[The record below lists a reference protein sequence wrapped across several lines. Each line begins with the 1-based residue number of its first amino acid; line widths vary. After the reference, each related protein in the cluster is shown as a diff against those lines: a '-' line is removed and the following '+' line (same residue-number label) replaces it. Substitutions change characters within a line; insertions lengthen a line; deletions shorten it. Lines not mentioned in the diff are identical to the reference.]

1 MKKLLDALF
10 VHKLMEQAGDPAD
23 AGGGA
28 PAPAADPAPAAEPK
42 PADADPKPAAE
53 PKPADPA
60 PADDGKTLLG
70 GAKDGSAEPNPDGGK
85 QPGDGKQEPQEP
97 ADPYENLKLSNGAQ
111 ANADEMANYKKM
123 AKEMNL
129 KAEDAQRILDFE
141 VERLQN
147 AQAQAAA
154 AWESEAKQKYGDQLP
169 TVLATAA
176 RAVQQFG
183 GNELR
188 DLLDQTGLGNHPVL
202 IEAFN
207 KAGALIKED
216 KSVGSN
222 GNAKGDVSFAQALY
236 GRSN

>member
-10 VHKLMEQAGDPAD
+10 VRKLMEKAGEPAD
-23 AGGGA
+23 AGTGA
-28 PAPAADPAPAAEPK
+28 EPTPAQEPAAAEPK
-42 PADADPKPAAE
+42 PAADPKTEADPKPAA
-53 PKPADPA
+53 
-60 PADDGKTLLG
+60 DDGKKSLLG
-70 GAKDGSAEPNPDGGK
+70 GADKDGSAEPNPDGGK
-85 QPGDGKQEPQEP
+85 QPGDGKQDPQDT
-97 ADPYENLKLSNGAQ
+97 DPYEGLKLSNGAPVD
-111 ANADEMANYKKM
+111 AAEMANYKKM

-141 VERLQN
+141 TQRLQA
-147 AQAQAAA
+147 AQEQAAA
-154 AWESEAKQKYGDQLP
+154 AWKSETQQKYGDKLP

-207 KAGALIKED
+207 KAGALLKED
-216 KSVGSN
+216 NSVPSN
-222 GNAKGDVSFAQALY
+222 GAAPTDKTFSEALY
-236 GRSN
+236 GNHSN